1 MGLVQ
6 PVGSGPRSAP
16 KKRVQ
21 QIRKMML
28 LAVVAAMAA
37 LMLSATPALADDRDG
52 DGWDEDFGF
61 WIFVPVFVEVDVDF
75 DGIDDN
81 FDCDFVFCDFD
92 EDFFDEEDDFCD
104 FFDCDDDF
112 EEFCEDFDG
121 DFFCDDFDR
130 FDDGFGDFEQ
140 EAESGDVD
148 QSFDVSNS
156 GDNSNQSVAIQGVAN
171 TGNAQNQIGITQFDG
186 NNFDEDDFCDE
197 FDEFCEDLDEFC
209 EDFDGDGFCDF
220 FDDFD
225 GFGTG
230 DFEFE
235 DVGASIE
242 VSPTLTFESDQQV
255 NQSAT
260 AFGKKGWW

>member
-1 MGLVQ
+1 
-6 PVGSGPRSAP
+6 
-16 KKRVQ
+16 
-21 QIRKMML
+21 ML
-28 LAVVAAMAA
+28 LAVMAAMAA
-37 LMLSATPALADDRDG
+37 LMLAATPALADDRDG

-92 EDFFDEEDDFCD
+92 EEDDFCD
-104 FFDCDDDF
+104 FFDC
-112 EEFCEDFDG
+112 G
-121 DFFCDDFDR
+121 DDFDR
-130 FDDGFGDFEQ
+130 FDFNNGFGDFEQ

-148 QSFDVSNS
+148 QSFYVSNT

-171 TGNAQNQIGITQFDG
+171 TGNAQNQIGINQFG
-186 NNFDEDDFCDE
+186 NDFNNEDQFCDE
-197 FDEFCEDLDEFC
+197 FDGFCEDLEEFC
-209 EDFDGDGFCDF
+209 EDFDRDGFCDAF
-220 FDDFD
+220 FNDFDRFD
-225 GFGTG
+225 GFNSGG

-242 VSPTLTFESDQQV
+242 VSPTQTFDSNQQI

-260 AFGKKGWW
+260 AFGKGWWY